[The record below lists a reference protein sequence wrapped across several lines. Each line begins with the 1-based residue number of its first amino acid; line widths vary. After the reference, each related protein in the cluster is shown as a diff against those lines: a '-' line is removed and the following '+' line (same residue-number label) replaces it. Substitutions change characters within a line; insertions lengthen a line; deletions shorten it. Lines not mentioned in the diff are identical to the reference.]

1 MFHWKRS
8 ILFSGLNLNLSCWK
22 IQSLVKIFKYICHQ
36 NEGGKY
42 YFSFYSL
49 RNLRWLREPRTLSAE
64 TTNCVCLYSLVLGKH
79 GKHIGRRK
87 IVFGERVI
95 FWHVFRWTIG
105 ILTFFFFTNKGWPVY
120 SRSCCE
126 PNVCRGRYEIPLS
139 SLYPFV
145 NVPGATECS
154 NTLLVSYLGRTRPD
168 RDDVWRLEW
177 TRRRFVNLDWQRG

>member
-22 IQSLVKIFKYICHQ
+22 IQSLVKIFKYFCHQ

-42 YFSFYSL
+42 YFSFCSL
-49 RNLRWLREPRTLSAE
+49 RNCHWPREPRTLSVE
-64 TTNCVCLYSLVLGKH
+64 TMNCFFVFACTRKTWKTHGSPENRFRRTCNFLACLSMND
-79 GKHIGRRK
+79 
-87 IVFGERVI
+87 
-95 FWHVFRWTIG
+95 WHTYI
-105 ILTFFFFTNKGWPVY
+105 FFFTNKGWPVY

-126 PNVCRGRYEIPLS
+126 PNVCRGQYEIPLS

-177 TRRRFVNLDWQRG
+177 TRRRFVNLDRQRG